1 MKICSIL
8 CLFLTVR
15 AQKNEENKPEED
27 PLIER
32 LEKIERKVIAWN
44 DRNGLISKWSDWF
57 SNLTRQRLIM
67 VSVSILPLKLDRVTY
82 KRNNMDKFEILEY
95 FFLTF
100 SHKHSKI
107 LISRAKMIYSKLFAK
122 KFVQCNWHSC

>member
-44 DRNGLISKWSDWF
+44 DRNGLI
-57 SNLTRQRLIM
+57 
-67 VSVSILPLKLDRVTY
+67 LKKGIDSQ
-82 KRNNMDKFEILEY
+82 I
-95 FFLTF
+95 
-100 SHKHSKI
+100 
-107 LISRAKMIYSKLFAK
+107 
-122 KFVQCNWHSC
+122 